1 MMEEKNYLV
10 VEVYP
15 VGGTRVVAQCEQID
29 DALLL
34 LGQLVEKYDHPV
46 NLFGIRTIRVNGA
59 ESVSRYTKEEAYL
72 PKDGDGND

>member
-1 MMEEKNYLV
+1 MMEDKNYLV

-15 VGGTRVVAQCEQID
+15 INGTRVVAQCEQID

-34 LGQLVEKYDHPV
+34 LGQLVEKYDHPA

-59 ESVSRYTKEEAYL
+59 ESVSSYTKEEAYL
-72 PKDGDGND
+72 PKDGDDND

>member
-1 MMEEKNYLV
+1 MEQKNYLV

-15 VGGTRVVAQCEQID
+15 MGGTRVVAQCEQPE

-34 LGQLVEKYDHPV
+34 LGQLVEKYDHPA

-72 PKDGDGND
+72 PKDGEGND